1 MPESWLYSENGILS
15 QEKYINSVK
24 ENDIIVK
31 NKSKSS
37 VKPPRKSKGK
47 HYLPASINA
56 CNKMNKKKYLEIFT
70 TANNMQHMFTLNY
83 LKKKEKVH
91 LLCIL

>member
-1 MPESWLYSENGILS
+1 MPESWLYSEHGILS

-47 HYLPASINA
+47 HYLPANINK
-56 CNKMNKKKYLEIFT
+56 CLQQNE
-70 TANNMQHMFTLNY
+70 
-83 LKKKEKVH
+83 
-91 LLCIL
+91 